1 MTKYTKE
8 EELKNLQEEVS
19 DRESDLFNETE
30 DLKIAQRNLD
40 MTKVKL
46 AEAIIALDKFKKE
59 NKID

>member
-1 MTKYTKE
+1 VTKYTKE